1 MQHLRGT
8 FRACFSRRTRTQRFE
23 VLYQRTGIEEGEKI
37 VKMAKYIG
45 FLRGINVGGH
55 KLIKMDDLREI
66 FLSMGLS
73 NVWTYIQS
81 GNVVFTCEDSLTV
94 SGAVK
99 KIEKSVL
106 EKFGYNVSVM
116 IRTVADL
123 KNIILLNPF
132 VQEENFDPSKMVA
145 ILLYERSTETQIQ
158 KMKGIDYPPD
168 KFQIIDREVFV
179 YCPNGFGRSKLYT
192 NFSEKKMGVVGTA
205 RNWKTI
211 TTLLGIAEKR

>member
-1 MQHLRGT
+1 MAGH
-8 FRACFSRRTRTQRFE
+8 
-23 VLYQRTGIEEGEKI
+23 YP
-37 VKMAKYIG
+37 VKMADLSALYKCIG
-45 FLRGINVGGH
+45 FN
-55 KLIKMDDLREI
+55 DAE
-66 FLSMGLS
+66 
-73 NVWTYIQS
+73 TYIQS

-192 NFSEKKMGVVGTA
+192 NFFEKKMGVVGTA